1 MKKCECK
8 KERKKDVTIKL
19 HDQFICFDS
28 SIAHQHREH
37 TLMLMVRRRPLNLIK
52 TEKGSERK
60 MGGGWKKREEETG
73 PPRLNELLDFA

>member
-1 MKKCECK
+1 MKKYECK

-52 TEKGSERK
+52 TEKKGSERK
-60 MGGGWKKREEETG
+60 MEGG
-73 PPRLNELLDFA
+73 